1 MLLYRISGKSQP
13 PFFIFFDFFEIFPK
27 NGLYCLCSSKK
38 GGDYSMNTS
47 FYYGMGLGMIAGAAF
62 DRMTHPKKKKGK
74 LAGKAMKVI
83 GSLVEDAAEM
93 MR

>member
-1 MLLYRISGKSQP
+1 
-13 PFFIFFDFFEIFPK
+13 
-27 NGLYCLCSSKK
+27 
-38 GGDYSMNTS
+38 MNTS